1 MIVGFLRKKNTPP
14 KLARLL
20 SYTCNYHGIS
30 LIYMTPEGINMT
42 KGTVQGKML
51 INNAWERTEVP
62 LPKYIDITPYLFTY
76 KKYSKLTEYL
86 KANTKLSINRGNIM
100 QKDILQ
106 ETLINHERLHKYAI
120 PGENIDT
127 FEKFLDFIMLNQ
139 KVVVKPV
146 NGLQGKSVIVLQAI
160 NENLFVIGEQKSEK
174 QYTKDE
180 LKDLF
185 TTVFK
190 KSRYVV
196 QKYITSRTKHNDP
209 FDCRVHMEKGAN
221 NRWNIANI
229 FVRIGIGQT
238 VVSNVN
244 QGGGISKL
252 TSFLEVN
259 YAEKS
264 KEIEEHLKRMAMDM
278 ASEMERI
285 TDTQLSTMGL
295 DVGISPEGNLYV
307 FEINSL
313 PIVSPQLAEVTL
325 LRAQYYKYM
334 LENNEKKNYKNKQN
348 HISELRIEIKELKDR
363 LKQIES
369 STSWK
374 VTKPIRA
381 IGKRIKK

>member
-1 MIVGFLRKKNTPP
+1 MIVGFLRKTNTPP

-30 LIYMTPEGINMT
+30 LIYMTPEGINME
-42 KGTVQGKML
+42 KGIVRGKML
-51 INNAWERTEVP
+51 INNTWERVEVP
-62 LPKYIDITPYLFTY
+62 LPRYIDINPHFFSY
-76 KKYSKLTEYL
+76 KKYSKLMEYL
-86 KANTKLSINRGNIM
+86 KVNTNLSINRRNIM
-100 QKDILQ
+100 KKDVLQ

-127 FEKFLDFIMLNQ
+127 FEKFFDFIMLNK

-146 NGLQGKSVIVLQAI
+146 NGLQGKSVVVLQAI

-221 NRWNIANI
+221 NRWHIANI
-229 FVRIGIGQT
+229 FVRIGIGQS

-259 YAEKS
+259 FEEKS
-264 KEIEEHLKRMAMDM
+264 K
-278 ASEMERI
+278 
-285 TDTQLSTMGL
+285 
-295 DVGISPEGNLYV
+295 
-307 FEINSL
+307 
-313 PIVSPQLAEVTL
+313 
-325 LRAQYYKYM
+325 
-334 LENNEKKNYKNKQN
+334 
-348 HISELRIEIKELKDR
+348 
-363 LKQIES
+363 
-369 STSWK
+369 
-374 VTKPIRA
+374 
-381 IGKRIKK
+381 

>member
-1 MIVGFLRKKNTPP
+1 
-14 KLARLL
+14 
-20 SYTCNYHGIS
+20 
-30 LIYMTPEGINMT
+30 
-42 KGTVQGKML
+42 
-51 INNAWERTEVP
+51 
-62 LPKYIDITPYLFTY
+62 
-76 KKYSKLTEYL
+76 
-86 KANTKLSINRGNIM
+86 
-100 QKDILQ
+100 
-106 ETLINHERLHKYAI
+106 YAI

-160 NENLFVIGEQKSEK
+160 NENLFVIGEQKSKK

-185 TTVFK
+185 NTVFK

-229 FVRIGIGQT
+229 FVRIGIGQS

-259 YAEKS
+259 FEEKS
-264 KEIEEHLKRMAMDM
+264 KEIEKHLKRMAMDM
-278 ASEMERI
+278 ASEMEKI
-285 TDTQLSTMGL
+285 TETQLSTMGL
-295 DVGISPEGNLYV
+295 DVGINPEGDLYI

-313 PIVSPQLAEVTL
+313 PVVSPQLSEVTL

-334 LENNEKKNYKNKQN
+334 LEHNEKEKYKKEQDNIIESKAEIQKLKKQ
-348 HISELRIEIKELKDR
+348 

-374 VTKPIRA
+374 VTKPIRS
-381 IGKRIKK
+381 IGRRLQGKNF